1 MSPPRILVHAGFYKT
16 GTTSLQGFLSEN
28 RAALA
33 PWFTYYG
40 QGEFHGAGAKAR
52 EYTQTPLPG
61 GLKAFRLALR
71 GFLAA
76 VPDGTDLV
84 LSRENFTGA
93 MPGHR
98 DWLGRP
104 ITGFP
109 CAKPLLRDLKKELFR
124 RFGPGTQVELLFTA
138 RAREAWLRSVHGHL
152 LRSIRLEEDFDSFS
166 HHFNRLGALEEEA
179 RRLDADHI
187 ARIEDYAD
195 QPAGPAKAVLDLM
208 GVPEEVQAELH
219 PARRRNV
226 GQSRELKAEFLR
238 LNRSD
243 LSKPDLKAAKAALLE
258 EGT

>member
-16 GTTSLQGFLSEN
+16 GTTSLQGFLADN

-33 PWFTYYG
+33 PWFAYYG
-40 QGEFHGAGAKAR
+40 QGDFHGAGARAR
-52 EYTQTPLPG
+52 EYAQAPFPN

-71 GFLAA
+71 RFLSE

-109 CAKPLLRDLKKELFR
+109 AAKPLLRDLRKELFR
-124 RFGPGTQVELLFTA
+124 RFGPDTRVEILFTT
-138 RAREAWLRSVHGHL
+138 RTREAWLRSVHGHL
-152 LRSIRLEEDFDSFS
+152 LRSIRLEDDFDDFARRFRS
-166 HHFNRLGALEEEA
+166 LGTLEEEA

-187 ARIEDYAD
+187 SRVEAFFDH
-195 QPAGPAKAVLDLM
+195 PAGPAKAVLDLM
-208 GVPEEVQAELH
+208 GVPEATQASLT
-219 PARRRNV
+219 PARHRNA
-226 GQSRELKAEFLR
+226 GQSGVLKAEFLR
-238 LNRSD
+238 LNRSG
-243 LSKPDLKAAKAALLE
+243 LSKPELKAAKATLLE
-258 EGT
+258 RGS